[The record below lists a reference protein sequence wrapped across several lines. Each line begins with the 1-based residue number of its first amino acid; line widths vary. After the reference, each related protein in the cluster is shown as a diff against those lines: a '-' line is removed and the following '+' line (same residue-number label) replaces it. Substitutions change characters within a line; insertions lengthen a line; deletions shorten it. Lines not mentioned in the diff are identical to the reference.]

1 MAMIQYPLKYE
12 VRAKAGPGIRNRWD
26 SQQDCLPLITCSI
39 PTEFGG
45 PGGGY
50 TPEDFFALAL
60 LNCQIALFKV
70 YCEKR
75 NLSYKE
81 VEAKAIA
88 SLDKDRTSNHFYI
101 SEMEI
106 AFTVTG
112 SSDIERVKSSLELA
126 LKDCPIGNSIKS
138 GKTYH
143 IKVS

>member
-1 MAMIQYPLKYE
+1 MIQHPLKYE
-12 VRAKAGPGIRNRWD
+12 VRAKAGPGIR
-26 SQQDCLPLITCSI
+26 CLWEAQHAALPSIACSI

-50 TPEDFFALAL
+50 TPEEFFALSL
-60 LNCQIALFKV
+60 LNCQIALFKI

-75 NLSYKE
+75 NLCYKE
-81 VEAKAIA
+81 LEAKAIA
-88 SLDKDRTSNHFYI
+88 YLDKDRTSTQFFI

-106 AFTVTG
+106 SFTITG
-112 SSDIERVKSSLELA
+112 SSNCEAVKASLESA
-126 LKDCPIGNSIKS
+126 LKDCPISNSIKS